1 MYTISRLLLAMV
13 LAIGL
18 SSGTFVI
25 KSGAEFTLDR
35 TEIMFV
41 ATLRNASSGSPLPY
55 LAPCGATKG
64 GTLSHVETTVSRVVF
79 RYDGKGVAP
88 VGTFTLDSG
97 FRDLDGNPIHTTLEL
112 PQCPPGGLV
121 FREVR
126 DVRAI
131 TGWHVYSS
139 RPDGTIRPS
148 LRRRLGVP

>member
-1 MYTISRLLLAMV
+1 MYTISRLLLAIA
-13 LAIGL
+13 LAVGL

-25 KSGAEFTLDR
+25 RSGAEFTLDR

-41 ATLRNASSGSPLPY
+41 ATLRNTHSGSTLPY

-64 GTLSHVETTVSRVVF
+64 GTLLHIETAESRVVF
-79 RYDGKGVAP
+79 RYDGKGATP
-88 VGTFTLDSG
+88 AGTFTLDSG
-97 FRDLDGNPIHTTLEL
+97 FRDLDGNPIHTKLEL

-126 DVRAI
+126 DARII
-131 TGWHVYSS
+131 TGFHVFSS

-148 LRRRLGVP
+148 LRRRLGL